1 MSDAYDTVE
10 VIISIEGLPFHDQI
24 SHYPVVQNKKPSA
37 CAERHGRD
45 RGFPIPVWEI
55 AKPSLSDSKVKGV
68 LLQGL
73 YSTSF
78 ESSCWKVL

>member
-1 MSDAYDTVE
+1 MSDGYDTVE
-10 VIISIEGLPFHDQI
+10 VIIPIEGLPFHDQI

-37 CAERHGRD
+37 CTEREGWD
-45 RGFPIPVWEI
+45 CGFPIPVWET
-55 AKPSLSDSKVKGV
+55 AKLPLSNSKVKAI

-78 ESSCWKVL
+78 